1 MSENLANKAPQSAEF
16 IEMTKGGPSEGDGAA
31 RRVTLFGA
39 IGNLGLTAGKFF
51 VGISANSAALVAD
64 AVHSASDL
72 VSDLVVW
79 VAIFFGSRDADEN
92 HPYGHR
98 RFETMATLVVAI
110 LIIITAGVVIQSA
123 ILRLDVAVNEIP
135 GILALY
141 VALISI
147 IVKEV
152 MYRGTIRV
160 ANKYDLPLMRA
171 NAYHHR
177 SDALSSIAAFVGI
190 AGAINGIAILDVVA
204 ALIVGLMLL
213 RVGIKLAWEAILEM
227 SDIGVDEE
235 TMAVIEELINNEPDV
250 ESLHLL
256 KTRHIGGQVLCE
268 VHIEVPERLSV
279 TEGHQVA
286 ERVRKTIITEVE
298 KVSDVTVHVDPEDD
312 EEGTTILPRRQELLK
327 IVDEIKGNYS
337 EISIVGRPTF
347 HMLLSGCEVEVV
359 VGISG
364 SLPSITAIAGDFKTA
379 IESDTNFVKADVV
392 LALDI

>member
-1 MSENLANKAPQSAEF
+1 
-16 IEMTKGGPSEGDGAA
+16 
-31 RRVTLFGA
+31 
-39 IGNLGLTAGKFF
+39 
-51 VGISANSAALVAD
+51 
-64 AVHSASDL
+64 
-72 VSDLVVW
+72 
-79 VAIFFGSRDADEN
+79 
-92 HPYGHR
+92 
-98 RFETMATLVVAI
+98 
-110 LIIITAGVVIQSA
+110 
-123 ILRLDVAVNEIP
+123 
-135 GILALY
+135 
-141 VALISI
+141 
-147 IVKEV
+147 